1 MESTRRCARAVF
13 VLFTRGF
20 RGRPTGKIARHLPG
34 EFLAREPYH
43 QVLERADIL
52 HHVGA
57 SEARDHVGD
66 VLAAEAFSFLN
77 RHIPDF
83 ILEAVEDANLI
94 AV

>member
-13 VLFTRGF
+13 VLFPRGF
-20 RGRPTGKIARHLPG
+20 QGAPDRKIARHLPG

-83 ILEAVEDANLI
+83 ILEAVEDANFI
-94 AV
+94 VV